1 MCGVIYPPLHRQGKI
16 PDNKISP
23 LLIYWQPRRGLLK
36 AGYPGHCGWDMT
48 RRTEPL
54 AKVRTGAVIIAAAL
68 LLCGEAR
75 AQSSGGGP
83 LGFLDNIFTGSLS
96 KGGQGAPSA
105 QRPGT
110 SAQAQSAPA
119 GNGAPP
125 PWSGEDGASGHPLM
139 TASAIREAA
148 ANFDNCVAS
157 MWPDAARRNI
167 SQQSFQRFTAGLAPD
182 LRIMDLMDSQPE
194 FSKSIWDY
202 LDILVNDN
210 RLAKGREILAKYKP
224 QFDAVEKAY
233 GVDRYAIAAI
243 WGIES
248 NYSTQMGDRSVLQST
263 ATLACIGRRQKY
275 FRDEFLSAL
284 EILHHGD
291 LRPEQMRGSWAGAF
305 GPTQFMPTA
314 FKRYAVDADG
324 DGRRDV
330 VDDPADLIASTANNL
345 KKDGWQTGQTW
356 GYEVVVP
363 AGFNYMLA
371 DRAKAMTMA
380 QWEHLGLKRAG
391 GQPFPHPTEK
401 AYLLAPAG
409 AEGPGFLMLQNFRVI
424 MKYNPAEA
432 YALAIGHFADR
443 LRGAAP
449 FVQPWPRQER
459 ELSRT
464 ERLELQQLLAQRG
477 FYRGTPDGQLGG
489 QTREALRGFQASI
502 GAPADGFASSDVLER
517 LRGR

>member
-1 MCGVIYPPLHRQGKI
+1 V
-16 PDNKISP
+16 
-23 LLIYWQPRRGLLK
+23 
-36 AGYPGHCGWDMT
+36 
-48 RRTEPL
+48 
-54 AKVRTGAVIIAAAL
+54 
-68 LLCGEAR
+68 
-75 AQSSGGGP
+75 
-83 LGFLDNIFTGSLS
+83 
-96 KGGQGAPSA
+96 
-105 QRPGT
+105 
-110 SAQAQSAPA
+110 
-119 GNGAPP
+119 
-125 PWSGEDGASGHPLM
+125 
-139 TASAIREAA
+139 
-148 ANFDNCVAS
+148 
-157 MWPDAARRNI
+157 
-167 SQQSFQRFTAGLAPD
+167 
-182 LRIMDLMDSQPE
+182 
-194 FSKSIWDY
+194 
-202 LDILVNDN
+202 
-210 RLAKGREILAKYKP
+210 
-224 QFDAVEKAY
+224 
-233 GVDRYAIAAI
+233 IAAI

-263 ATLACIGRRQKY
+263 ATLACVGRRQAY
-275 FRDEFLSAL
+275 FKDEFLTAL

-345 KKDGWQTGQTW
+345 KKDGWQVGQTW

-371 DRAKAMTMA
+371 DRAKLMTLA
-380 QWEHLGLKRAG
+380 QWENLGLKHADG
-391 GQPFPHPTEK
+391 KPFPHPADK

-443 LRGAAP
+443 LRGGAP

-459 ELSRT
+459 ELSRA

-477 FYRGTPDGQLGG
+477 FYRGTPDGQFGG
-489 QTREALRGFQASI
+489 DTRNALRGFQASI
-502 GAPADGFASSDVLER
+502 GAPADGFASSDVLEK
-517 LRGR
+517 LRGH

>member
-1 MCGVIYPPLHRQGKI
+1 MQARV
-16 PDNKISP
+16 
-23 LLIYWQPRRGLLK
+23 RGTAMLAAITL
-36 AGYPGHCGWDMT
+36 ATLVLPG
-48 RRTEPL
+48 E
-54 AKVRTGAVIIAAAL
+54 V
-68 LLCGEAR
+68 R
-75 AQSSGGGP
+75 AQTRMSSGDAIQ
-83 LGFLDNIFTGSLS
+83 GFLDNLFTGSIAR
-96 KGGQGAPSA
+96 GGQGSSQAPRGGSA
-105 QRPGT
+105 QL
-110 SAQAQSAPA
+110 QSAPA
-119 GNGAPP
+119 SQSSSAAL

-139 TASAIREAA
+139 TASAIRQAA
-148 ANFDNCVAS
+148 ANFPNCVAA
-157 MWPDAARRNI
+157 MWPDAARRHVTREN
-167 SQQSFQRFTAGLAPD
+167 FERFTRGLSPD

-194 FSKSIWDY
+194 FTKAIWDY
-202 LDILVNDN
+202 LDILVSDA
-210 RLAKGREILAKYKP
+210 RLARGREILATYKP

-263 ATLACIGRRQKY
+263 ATLACVGRRQSY

-284 EILHHGD
+284 EILNRGD

-314 FKRYAVDADG
+314 FKRYAVDGDG

-330 VDDPADLIASTANNL
+330 VDDAADLIASTANNL
-345 KKDGWQTGQTW
+345 KKDGWQTGKTW

-363 AGFNYMLA
+363 KGFNYMLA
-371 DRAKAMTMA
+371 DRAKAMTLA
-380 QWEHLGLKRAG
+380 QWEHLGVRRVAG
-391 GQPFPHPTEK
+391 KAFPHPADR

-409 AEGPGFLMLQNFRVI
+409 AEGPGFLMLQNFRVF

-443 LRGAAP
+443 LRGGAP

-459 ELSRT
+459 VLSRA
-464 ERLELQQLLAQRG
+464 ERLELQQLLAERG
-477 FYRGTPDGQLGG
+477 FYRGTPDGQIGG
-489 QTREALRGFQASI
+489 LTRKALRSFQASI

-517 LRGR
+517 LRRR

>member
-1 MCGVIYPPLHRQGKI
+1 MKRAMKPLT
-16 PDNKISP
+16 
-23 LLIYWQPRRGLLK
+23 K
-36 AGYPGHCGWDMT
+36 AAT
-48 RRTEPL
+48 
-54 AKVRTGAVIIAAAL
+54 AAAMVAAVL
-68 LLCGEAR
+68 LASGAAN
-75 AQSSGGGP
+75 AQSSGNGISNF
-83 LGFLDNIFTGSLS
+83 LGNIFS
-96 KGGQGAPSA
+96 GQNSPS
-105 QRPGT
+105 
-110 SAQAQSAPA
+110 QAQPQTSP
-119 GNGAPP
+119 GGSGAL

-139 TASAIREAA
+139 TASAIRQAA

-167 SQQSFQRFTAGLAPD
+167 SQENFQRFTAGLEPD

-194 FSKSIWDY
+194 FTKSIWDY

-210 RLAKGREILAKYKP
+210 RLAKGREILTKYKP
-224 QFDAVEKAY
+224 QFDATEKAY

-248 NYSTQMGDRSVLQST
+248 NYSTQMGARRVVQST
-263 ATLACIGRRQKY
+263 ATLACVGRRQKY
-275 FRDEFLSAL
+275 FKDEFLSAL

-330 VDDPADLIASTANNL
+330 VADAADLIASTANNL

-363 AGFNYMLA
+363 QGFNYMLA
-371 DRAKAMTMA
+371 DRAKTMTMA

-391 GQPFPHPTEK
+391 NQPFPHASEK

-443 LRGAAP
+443 LRGGAP

-459 ELSRT
+459 ELSRA

-489 QTREALRGFQASI
+489 ETREALRGFQASI
-502 GAPADGFASSDVLER
+502 GTPADGFASSDVLER

>member
-1 MCGVIYPPLHRQGKI
+1 MVGR
-16 PDNKISP
+16 
-23 LLIYWQPRRGLLK
+23 
-36 AGYPGHCGWDMT
+36 
-48 RRTEPL
+48 
-54 AKVRTGAVIIAAAL
+54 AAAAMLAATVL
-68 LLCGEAR
+68 LAVEAH
-75 AQSSGGGP
+75 AQSSGDGISNFLGNILSGP
-83 LGFLDNIFTGSLS
+83 KSGTPA
-96 KGGQGAPSA
+96 QPQAAPGAA
-105 QRPGT
+105 
-110 SAQAQSAPA
+110 
-119 GNGAPP
+119 P

-139 TASAIREAA
+139 TATAIREAA
-148 ANFDNCVAS
+148 ANFNNCVAA

-167 SQQSFQRFTAGLAPD
+167 SQESFQRFTAGLEPD

-194 FSKSIWDY
+194 FTKAIWDY

-210 RLAKGREILAKYKP
+210 RLARGREILAQYKP

-233 GVDRYAIAAI
+233 GVDRYIVASI

-248 NYSTQMGDRSVLQST
+248 NYSTQMGDRSVLNST
-263 ATLACIGRRQKY
+263 ATLACVGRRQKY
-275 FRDEFLSAL
+275 FKDEFLSAL
-284 EILHHGD
+284 EILHRGD
-291 LRPEQMRGSWAGAF
+291 LKPEQLRGSWAGAF

-330 VDDPADLIASTANNL
+330 VDNPSDLIASTANNL
-345 KKDGWQTGQTW
+345 KKDGWQAGASW
-356 GYEVVVP
+356 GYEVVLP
-363 AGFNYMLA
+363 KNFNFMLA
-371 DRAKAMTMA
+371 DRAKAMPLS
-380 QWEHLGLKRAG
+380 QWEHLGVRRAG
-391 GQPFPHPTEK
+391 GKPYSNPAEK

-443 LRGAAP
+443 LRGGAP

-459 ELSRT
+459 VLSRA

-477 FYRGTPDGQLGG
+477 FYRGTPDGQFGG
-489 QTREALRGFQASI
+489 QTREALRSFQASI